1 MRQSAWLSTLR
12 ARILFGEWA
21 LVAGIVAI
29 AFVGVGALRTVR
41 VSVSRELQVS
51 AQVSET
57 TGAMVAAL
65 FDQIRNAEQYLADGS
80 SAARSR
86 SRAAGDLAYDRE
98 LGLRVLSGLSE
109 EDRLK
114 VHRIAE
120 VHGRVEAWY
129 SQAQVLTDLGRQG
142 EAAEAAASARTL
154 ATELIN
160 GVQQFSAE
168 QATRSVGTAALLAT
182 TARGRETLI
191 WIVLVASVVAGAV
204 IGLLTLRS
212 VETPLS
218 KLVTAAKHIGEGDI
232 DPITLGPIPS
242 ELVELAAAIK
252 QVGARMRGVV
262 ADVIEQSDRIASAA
276 ATLSATS
283 RELAASG
290 ETVSNSITDLAER
303 SRTQATFVE
312 KSEEATTQL
321 REAAEANVEVAGRA
335 ADVGAEVHQLAAKHR
350 EDVASTGTALLDLG
364 RLVEM
369 SAIQVGELDNLS
381 ESINDFVDL
390 VREASSQTNL
400 LSLNAAIEAARAG
413 EGGQGFA
420 AVAEE
425 VRQLADSS
433 AEAAERASET
443 IKSIRGQVAEVLFTM
458 GDGRHRVRGIESVAE
473 EASTALSEIVKV
485 VREIEST
492 VQLVAQGARSNLER
506 ADQVRTSLHDMRDVA
521 RGYTTSSEEASAA
534 AAQQYTS
541 VQQIAQQADELN
553 LAAQQLRA
561 MVEGSGD

>member
-1 MRQSAWLSTLR
+1 MKHSSWLGTLR

-29 AFVGVGALRTVR
+29 AFVGVGALRTVSI
-41 VSVSRELQVS
+41 SVSRELQVS
-51 AQVSET
+51 AQVSEAS
-57 TGAMVAAL
+57 GAMVAAL

-80 SAARSR
+80 SAALTR

-109 EDRLK
+109 EDRLE

-120 VHGRVEAWY
+120 LHGRVEAWY
-129 SQAQVLTDLGRQG
+129 SQARVLADLGRQG
-142 EAAEAAASARTL
+142 EAVQAASSARTS
-154 ATELIN
+154 ATELITA
-160 GVQQFSAE
+160 VQQFSAE
-168 QATRSVGTAALLAT
+168 QATRSVGTATLLAT
-182 TARGRETLI
+182 TARGRTTLI
-191 WIVLVASVVAGAV
+191 WIVLVASVVAATV
-204 IGLLTLRS
+204 VSLLTLRS

-218 KLVTAAKHIGEGDI
+218 KLVRAAKHIGEGEL

-252 QVGARMRGVV
+252 QAGSRMRGFA
-262 ADVIEQSDRIASAA
+262 ADVIAQSDRITSAA
-276 ATLSATS
+276 ADLSTTS
-283 RELAASG
+283 RELATSG
-290 ETVSNSITDLAER
+290 ESVSNSITDLTER
-303 SRTQATFVE
+303 SRTQASFVE
-312 KSEEATTQL
+312 KSEEVTTQL
-321 REAAEANVEVAGRA
+321 REAAEANLEVAGRA

-350 EDVASTGTALLDLG
+350 EDVASTGNALLDLG

-369 SAIQVGELDNLS
+369 SATQVAELDNLS

-400 LSLNAAIEAARAG
+400 LALNAAIEAARAG

-433 AEAAERASET
+433 AEAAERAAET
-443 IKSIRGQVAEVLFTM
+443 IKSIRGQVAEVSFTM
-458 GDGRHRVRGIESVAE
+458 GDGRHRVRGIESVAG

-506 ADQVRTSLHDMRDVA
+506 ADQVRTSLQDMRDAVL
-521 RGYTTSSEEASAA
+521 GHTTSSELASAA
-534 AAQQYTS
+534 AAQQHAS
-541 VQQIAQQADELN
+541 VQQITQQAYELS

-561 MVEGSGD
+561 LVEGSGN